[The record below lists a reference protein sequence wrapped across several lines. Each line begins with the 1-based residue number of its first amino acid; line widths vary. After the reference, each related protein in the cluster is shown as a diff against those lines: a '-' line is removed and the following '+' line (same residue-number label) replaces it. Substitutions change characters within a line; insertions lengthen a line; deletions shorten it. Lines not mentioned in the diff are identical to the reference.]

1 MADTKPQPK
10 QSGVAS
16 RLEDRLSDYLRQRKK
31 QRGKAAMAL
40 FGIDSEPTVTEMAE
54 YNRSIMPAINDV
66 VALQGKMYDSA
77 QARSKDRAKV
87 LGDMLNNVRQ
97 LITSRANNA
106 TGLTKAKL
114 MAQQRNVTNMLAGLK
129 LAQDGGTQRLSDTA
143 EGQDKIREYA
153 AAAVRKATSVGGQD
167 PQGAGVTLGQKL
179 GDPQDRALAM
189 QFVEESIRK
198 GGQGV
203 PGFTKSDRD
212 VIDVGMKGIPQST
225 MQLQESDVESAGLQD
240 ATSEDLAWVSMGK
253 HAAVSKEDIGAAFLM
268 EKQMIDATQGS
279 YGGSFGSTMAELISA
294 TTSGKTTDVQEA
306 LDDLVGQI
314 GLSPDEA
321 ATVTNQDMYQEMLLG
336 QLYNPNAASAVEQA
350 RDQLLQDPGFL
361 KYKES
366 MGFHSDRAAFKS
378 LKKQL
383 RRDRRRRNKEDRQTL
398 RVTGR
403 SASPQALSA
412 LKALQENEDTAKKEA
427 DDAVASSSAQIVQ
440 PASPESTAVKTG
452 GIGGRTQ
459 STQAPAGLGITSQN
473 KSR

>member
-10 QSGVAS
+10 QSGVSS
-16 RLEDRLSDYLRQRKK
+16 RLQGRLEEYLRQRRK

-40 FGIDSEPTVTEMAE
+40 FGIDTEPTVSEMAE
-54 YNRSIMPAINDV
+54 YNRAMMPAINDV
-66 VALQGKMYDSA
+66 IALQGKMYDSA

-87 LGDMLNNVRQ
+87 LGDMLSNVRA
-97 LITSRANNA
+97 LIDSRARNSSGMA
-106 TGLTKAKL
+106 KAKL
-114 MAQQRNVTNMLAGLK
+114 MAHSRNVSNMLKGLD
-129 LAQDGGTQRLSDTA
+129 LAQSGGTQRLSDTA

-189 QFVEESIRK
+189 QYVAESIRA
-198 GGQGV
+198 GGKGV
-203 PGFTKSDRD
+203 PGFTSSDRD
-212 VIDVGMKGIPQST
+212 VIKQGMDGIPQST
-225 MQLQESDVESAGLQD
+225 LQLQESDIENAGLQD
-240 ATSEDLAWVSMGK
+240 ATSEDLAYVSLGK

-268 EKQMIDATQGS
+268 EKQMIDATQGG
-279 YGGSFGSTMAELISA
+279 YGGSFGATMAELISA
-294 TTSGKTTDVQEA
+294 TTSGQTTDVQEA

-336 QLYNPNAASAVEQA
+336 QLYNPNAPSAVEQA

-383 RRDRRRRNKEDRQTL
+383 RRERRRQNKEDRQLL
-398 RVTGR
+398 RYTGK
-403 SASPQALSA
+403 SASPQAISA
-412 LKALQENEDTAKKEA
+412 LKALQENEDAAKKEA
-427 DDAVASSSAQIVQ
+427 DDAVASSSAKVVQ
-440 PASPESTAVKTG
+440 PASPESTSVKTG

-459 STQAPAGLGITSQN
+459 NTQAPAGLGNTSQN
-473 KSR
+473 QGS

>member
-16 RLEDRLSDYLRQRKK
+16 RLEGRLSDYLRQRKK

-66 VALQGKMYDSA
+66 VALQGKMYESA
-77 QARSKDRAKV
+77 QARSKDRAKT

-129 LAQDGGTQRLSDTA
+129 LAQDGGTQRLSDTTK
-143 EGQDKIREYA
+143 GQDKIREYA
-153 AAAVRKATSVGGQD
+153 ADAARRSKSNTGDQMV
-167 PQGAGVTLGQKL
+167 AGMTLGKKL
-179 GDPQDRALAM
+179 GDPQDRALALQYLQQM
-189 QFVEESIRK
+189 KEK
-198 GGQGV
+198 GGV
-203 PGFTKSDRD
+203 PGFNKAEYETIERN
-212 VIDVGMKGIPQST
+212 MEGIPTST
-225 MQLQESDVESAGLQD
+225 MQLQESDVEAAGLQD

-459 STQAPAGLGITSQN
+459 NTQAPAGLGITSQN